1 MRPVAV
7 TQTNQNDS
15 LLSQIFESDIYD
27 VNELDILEEW
37 KLGEMELVAQI
48 VEAEAGNQDLTG
60 KRLVADVVL
69 NRKDHSDFPDTVESV
84 IFDGYQFSPTKD
96 GRFDEAAWEMS
107 NDSFLAVELEWMRES
122 RLDPGIL
129 YFSNTTDPVN
139 GRNSFKHMDHWFGY

>member
-1 MRPVAV
+1 M
-7 TQTNQNDS
+7 
-15 LLSQIFESDIYD
+15 
-27 VNELDILEEW
+27 EEW

-69 NRKDHSDFPDTVESV
+69 NRKDHPDFPDTVEGV

-107 NDSFLAVELEWMRES
+107 NDSFLAVELEWTRES
-122 RLDPGIL
+122 RLDPEIL
-129 YFSNTTDPVN
+129 YFSNTTDPAN
-139 GRNSFKHMDHWFGY
+139 GRDSFKHMDHWFGY